1 MRTVL
6 VSLRPL
12 EASDLAIFFDHQRDP
27 LAMHMVA
34 FASRDPNDR
43 DAFLAHWAR
52 TSAMPT
58 VEHRTILA
66 DGAVAGYVAK
76 FDHEELPEVCYVL
89 GREHWGRGIA
99 TRALA
104 LLLEEV
110 RVRPL
115 YASVAHDNLGS
126 RRVLEKC
133 GFREIARARAL
144 AEARGNEEIEEIR
157 YELR

>member
-43 DAFLAHWAR
+43 DAFLAHWTR
-52 TSAMPT
+52 TSALPT
-58 VEHRTILA
+58 VVHRTILA

-76 FDHEELPEVCYVL
+76 FEHQELPEVCYVL

-104 LLLEEV
+104 MLLEEV
-110 RVRPL
+110 EVRPL
-115 YASVAHDNLGS
+115 YASVAHDNIGS

>member
-1 MRTVL
+1 MV

-12 EASDLAIFFDHQRDP
+12 EPSDLAVFFDHQRDP
-27 LAMHMVA
+27 LAVHMVA

-52 TSAMPT
+52 ISALPT
-58 VEHRTILA
+58 GVHRTILA

-76 FDHEELPEVCYVL
+76 FEHEKLPEVCYVL

-104 LLLEEV
+104 MLLEEV
-110 RVRPL
+110 QVRPI

-133 GFREIARARAL
+133 GFREIARVRAL
-144 AEARGNEEIEEIR
+144 AGARGDEEIEEIR
-157 YELR
+157 YELP

>member
-1 MRTVL
+1 ML

-27 LAMHMVA
+27 LAVHMVA
-34 FASRDPNDR
+34 FAARDPNDR

-52 TSAMPT
+52 ISTLPT
-58 VEHRTILA
+58 GVHRTILA

-76 FDHEELPEVCYVL
+76 FEHQGQSEVCYVL

-99 TRALA
+99 SRALA
-104 LLLEEV
+104 MLLEELE
-110 RVRPL
+110 VRPL
-115 YASVAHDNLGS
+115 YASVAHDNIGS

-133 GFREIARARAL
+133 GFREIARVRAL
-144 AEARGNEEIEEIR
+144 ADGRENEEIEEIR
-157 YELR
+157 YELP

>member
-1 MRTVL
+1 ML

-27 LAMHMVA
+27 LAVHMVG

-52 TSAMPT
+52 ISVLPT
-58 VEHRTILA
+58 VVHRTILA
-66 DGAVAGYVAK
+66 GGAVAGYVAK
-76 FDHEELPEVCYVL
+76 FEHEGLPEVCYVL

-99 TRALA
+99 SRALA
-104 LLLEEV
+104 MLLAEV
-110 RVRPL
+110 TVRPL

-133 GFREIARARAL
+133 GFREIARTRAL
-144 AEARGNEEIEEIR
+144 AEGRGNEEIEEIR
-157 YELR
+157 YELP

>member
-1 MRTVL
+1 ML

-27 LAMHMVA
+27 LAVHMVA

-43 DAFLAHWAR
+43 DAFLAHWTR
-52 TSAMPT
+52 ISALPT
-58 VEHRTILA
+58 GVHRTILA
-66 DGAVAGYVAK
+66 DDAVAGYVAK
-76 FDHEELPEVCYVL
+76 FEHDELPEVCYVL

-104 LLLEEV
+104 MLLEEV
-110 RVRPL
+110 KVRPI
-115 YASVAHDNLGS
+115 YASVAHDNIGS

-133 GFREIARARAL
+133 GFREVARAPAF
-144 AEARGNEEIEEIR
+144 AEGRGNEEIEESR
-157 YELR
+157 YELP